1 MTIQTFLK
9 NLVISLQAN
18 TEKYRREQYKAK
30 YRALRRR
37 ERTQIKRSKLVLGFK
52 IALRFWW
59 KVCFVVIF
67 LIFADTKLTTYDYEF
82 YPPNTKALELYSTNQ
97 QAFIHAKNLIE
108 IIEYCREN
116 DLLFSVS
123 ISHLILSEIIKKA
136 K

>member
-52 IALRFWW
+52 ER
-59 KVCFVVIF
+59 
-67 LIFADTKLTTYDYEF
+67 LIYRLGCADFRAIGL
-82 YPPNTKALELYSTNQ
+82 
-97 QAFIHAKNLIE
+97 
-108 IIEYCREN
+108 
-116 DLLFSVS
+116 
-123 ISHLILSEIIKKA
+123 
-136 K
+136 